1 MWGEGKGKSDVDVK
15 LGGNQIEY
23 EDEDPIV
30 RRMFDEACAKA
41 GVKNLMEKYYKQS
54 A

>member
-1 MWGEGKGKSDVDVK
+1 MFLDVK

-23 EDEDPIV
+23 EDEDPSV
-30 RRMFDEACAKA
+30 RLMFEEACVKT
-41 GVKNLMEKYYKQS
+41 GVKNLMEKYYKKS